1 MVKTIKIK
9 DKTSVATEIIIPLQ
23 AHAAVLRIEV
33 LTGELLE
40 NYFGLFRTSDNVI
53 EICGDLPYNQFLD
66 VLIHEL
72 THFFQKKS
80 LWARVQIT
88 DNRKKLS
95 FDDLIEASADF
106 ITAHIYDIYELA
118 DLIIRTLRNVNTGLE
133 SALRYT
139 TLDSSTLHVVDSL
152 ASVFLNKRIEFV
164 SDPLQNR
171 TGSKQLFYLKEMS
184 YAK

>member
-9 DKTSVATEIIIPLQ
+9 DKTSVATEIVIPLQ
-23 AHAAVLRIEV
+23 AHATVLRIEV
-33 LTGELLE
+33 LTGETLE

-53 EICGDLPYNQFLD
+53 EICGDLPYNQFLT

-80 LWARVQIT
+80 LWASLQIA

-106 ITAHIYDIYELA
+106 IAAHIYDIYELA
-118 DLIIRTLRNVNTGLE
+118 EIIIRTLRNVNTGSE

-139 TLDSSTLHVVDSL
+139 ALDSSTLHVVDSL
-152 ASVFLNKRIEFV
+152 ALSFLNRRIEFV

-171 TGSKQLFYLKEMS
+171 IGREQLFHLKE
-184 YAK
+184 AGHAE